1 MRRLSVIAMVSA
13 GLLCPALPGAVAH
26 ADGTA
31 AEQNAKAIADAQDEV
46 TAAAQAIADAG
57 EKLEMINGDLGT
69 LQTDIAALE
78 ATTNA
83 LRTQMEDMAV
93 RRFTGATHSNMPLL
107 SSWGTPE
114 QQMQVDAFTSV
125 IVENADQAFDTF
137 DSTNRD
143 LAAKHKSL
151 ERMQQQIQRQTVDL
165 AALQKRAEEKVVH
178 LKQVEK
184 QRLKDEATRRALE
197 REQARRAKKAA
208 AQAAASVG
216 SKPAAHASPA
226 AAPAA
231 AGGHVASTAG
241 GGQAN
246 ISVGSTKLYGTYVQ
260 GGAAAQGVQLG
271 NGIGYP
277 DLPFG
282 SPGFPTTS
290 GVDWSGTDWVCPTG
304 RARTGFGHSFIPKT
318 SPNQTRYHNGID
330 MSARLGTPLLAVEDG
345 VAMPKIM
352 PLTGGMTVFLVT
364 ASGTM
369 YYYAHL
375 EVWGQMGRVQKGTVI
390 GYAGSTGHAS
400 GPHLHFEYH
409 PNGIGTDA
417 VDPYDL
423 LRAHC

>member
-1 MRRLSVIAMVSA
+1 MGMRRLVVIAMVSA
-13 GLLCPALPGAVAH
+13 GLLCPALPGAIAR

-46 TAAAQAIADAG
+46 TTAAQAIADAG

-69 LQTDIAALE
+69 LQTEIAALE
-78 ATTNA
+78 STTSA
-83 LRTQMEDMAV
+83 LRAQMEEMAV
-93 RRFTGATHSNMPLL
+93 RQFTGATKSNSPLL

-125 IVENADQAFDTF
+125 IVNNADEAFDTF
-137 DSTNRD
+137 DSTSRD
-143 LAAKHKSL
+143 LASKHKSL

-216 SKPAAHASPA
+216 SQPTRASS
-226 AAPAA
+226 AAPSS
-231 AGGHVASTAG
+231 AGGHAAGTAS

-246 ISVGSTKLYGTYVQ
+246 VSVGNTKLYGTYVQ
-260 GGAAAQGVQLG
+260 GGDAAQGVQLG

-277 DLPFG
+277 NLPFG

-304 RARTGFGHSFIPKT
+304 RAKTGFGHSFIPKT
-318 SPNQTRYHNGID
+318 PGATRYHNGID

-364 ASGTM
+364 SSGTM

-375 EVWGQMGRVQKGTVI
+375 EVWGQMGRVKKGTVI
-390 GYAGSTGHAS
+390 GYAGSTGRAS

-409 PNGIGTDA
+409 PHGIGTDA